1 MARRGGRRCQAPLPL
16 QRGCQRSRGPCS
28 PGAAS
33 GDPLLP
39 GARGSEVARS
49 TEKAWD
55 SSPALGQAAGL
66 CRAGRRWLARAV
78 LSMPDRAGA
87 SCGGGGMLP
96 RCQLAFRGI
105 WGPPPVC
112 GAPALTWRHT
122 QGSRGHR
129 GSRWQTATSQLLLL
143 QLQPDSAPWVTRRAS
158 RGSRCGA
165 AWAGWAPTSPPPPV
179 PWPHWRER
187 CPVCSGQ
194 SRSTDLGPG
203 RYFLSWASRQSS
215 ASVSQPPRLSRRPAG
230 RREQD
235 QPPGGLQGHRRG
247 LHRAMLVDTVLR
259 AWIQRVGQDAGGR
272 GAASSWSAS
281 FLSWHQRRTF
291 PALPSEQ
298 LGGFGPFGCAAIPTS
313 PLQHLCNR
321 VPCPRAVTPA
331 PSLQPLATPHP
342 LLISGCACLDISC
355 GGCRTL
361 WPSCPLLAPS
371 AVFSELT
378 LLSWG
383 VRAPPFLAEGHST
396 GRSGPAC
403 WWMNVWALGCW
414 TL

>member
-1 MARRGGRRCQAPLPL
+1 
-16 QRGCQRSRGPCS
+16 
-28 PGAAS
+28 
-33 GDPLLP
+33 
-39 GARGSEVARS
+39 
-49 TEKAWD
+49 
-55 SSPALGQAAGL
+55 
-66 CRAGRRWLARAV
+66 
-78 LSMPDRAGA
+78 
-87 SCGGGGMLP
+87 MLP

-129 GSRWQTATSQLLLL
+129 GSHWQTATSQLLLL

-259 AWIQRVGQDAGGR
+259 AWIQRVGQDAGSR

-298 LGGFGPFGCAAIPTS
+298 LGGFGPFVRLCSHPHVPLAA
-313 PLQHLCNR
+313 
-321 VPCPRAVTPA
+321 
-331 PSLQPLATPHP
+331 SLQPRP
-342 LLISGCACLDISC
+342 L
-355 GGCRTL
+355 
-361 WPSCPLLAPS
+361 
-371 AVFSELT
+371 
-378 LLSWG
+378 
-383 VRAPPFLAEGHST
+383 
-396 GRSGPAC
+396 PAC
-403 WWMNVWALGCW
+403 CHPCSLPPAPGNPSPAPDLWMCLSGHFLWWVSHAVAFVSTARTECCVFRAHPVVLGGPCPSI
-414 TL
+414 LG